1 MEVEVIIGNWWEM
14 VFISICISYDGFKFY
29 KNNVFEILVYMFKCF
44 YLIKIEFLFIFCEG

>member
-29 KNNVFEILVYMFKCF
+29 KNNVFEILVYMIKCF
-44 YLIKIEFLFIFCEG
+44 YLIKIEFLFFFCEG